1 MIRTR
6 WFLIFL
12 LAQLFILSCAPKNE
26 DILTTKEKEWLKKHP
41 NIKIAVSTT
50 FAPFQYL
57 DKNNKSIGISVD
69 ILNQIEENINYQFD
83 KIYFDNW
90 SNILEAGKAGKV
102 DAILEIQETM
112 DRRKYFHFT
121 HPFITLPHSIL
132 MRDDA
137 EDHISLDE
145 MENLKIGVVQ
155 NYAVHEHIKLLY
167 PELKLVALADDLT
180 CLRELYSKNIDAV
193 ITQQGYA
200 IYLIH
205 KEIIPNLKIVGD
217 VGYDNILGIG
227 SRKDW
232 PILTRILDKGLAQIS
247 PKEQNAIYNQYIPIQ
262 VRPFWQ
268 KAVFWIVLISV
279 MLGLVLSTLVVSIW
293 NKTLRKRVNLKTK
306 ELTEAKN
313 KAEESNQLKSSFLAN
328 MSHEIRTPLN
338 AIQGFSELISSKD
351 LDLTKKE
358 KFANIIN
365 TNCQSLTHLIDE
377 ILDLSKIESGQI
389 KLIDQ
394 KFELITSIN
403 EIISIQQ
410 QNIPSHKKII
420 IQFVNQLQSES
431 FHLISDPFRFKQVLN
446 NLIENGIKFTEN
458 GYIRI
463 YASFNSNSEVI
474 FCVEDSGIGIE
485 ESALNFIFDRFRK
498 IEIDNTVLYRGSGL
512 GLNICKKLLRLMDG
526 QIWVKSTPGKGSA
539 FYFTLPIKQETKWRD
554 AVSAN

>member
-12 LAQLFILSCAPKNE
+12 LAQLFILSCASKNE

-41 NIKIAVSTT
+41 NITIAVSTT

-121 HPFITLPHSIL
+121 HSFITLPHSIL

-167 PELKLVALADDLT
+167 PELKLVELADDLT

-232 PILTRILDKGLAQIS
+232 PILTRILDKGLAQIT

-268 KAVFWIVLISV
+268 KAVFWIILISI
-279 MLGLVLSTLVVSIW
+279 MLGLVLSVLVVSIW
-293 NKTLRKRVNLKTK
+293 NKTLRIRVNLKTK

-358 KFANIIN
+358 KFASIIN

>member
-167 PELKLVALADDLT
+167 PELKLVELADDLT

-232 PILTRILDKGLAQIS
+232 PILTRILDKGLAQIT

-268 KAVFWIVLISV
+268 KAVFWIVLFSV

-293 NKTLRKRVNLKTK
+293 NKTLRKRVSLKTK

>member
-293 NKTLRKRVNLKTK
+293 NKTLRKRVSLKTK

>member
-167 PELKLVALADDLT
+167 PELKLVELADDLT

-293 NKTLRKRVNLKTK
+293 NKTLRKRVSLKTK

>member
-167 PELKLVALADDLT
+167 PELKLVELADDLT

-293 NKTLRKRVNLKTK
+293 NKTLRKRVSLKTK

-358 KFANIIN
+358 KFASIIN

-394 KFELITSIN
+394 KFDLITSIN
-403 EIISIQQ
+403 EIINIQQ

-420 IQFVNQLQSES
+420 IQFVNQLQSKS
-431 FHLISDPFRFKQVLN
+431 FHLISDPFRFKQILN
-446 NLIENGIKFTEN
+446 NLIENSIKFTDN

-463 YASFNSNSEVI
+463 YASFNSDSEVI

-512 GLNICKKLLRLMDG
+512 GLNICKKLLQLMDG
-526 QIWVKSTPGKGSA
+526 QIWVKSTPGEGSS

-554 AVSAN
+554 AVSTN

>member
-293 NKTLRKRVNLKTK
+293 NKTLRKRVSLKTK

-358 KFANIIN
+358 KFASIIN